1 MMLVTLTWLPPSWEA
16 MLPQKF
22 SAATT
27 WIVFPPP
34 EPEDE
39 AVDEPLPEEG
49 EVEQAVAAIAVMAA
63 TPPRA

>member
-1 MMLVTLTWLPPSWEA
+1 

-63 TPPRA
+63 TPARG